1 MLLENKSAGGVINS
15 FTCTL
20 ADTSRRDA
28 VGNRQTRADSASD
41 RDTDK
46 EPEVAIRADIG
57 NKIWLNLGSAADV
70 RVGRE
75 SQELLTLLNRQP
87 DGVRALTTR
96 DYSK

>member
-1 MLLENKSAGGVINS
+1 LVLLENKSAGGVINS
-15 FTCTL
+15 FNCTP
-20 ADTSRRDA
+20 AETSRRDA

-57 NKIWLNLGSAADV
+57 NKIWLNLGSADV

-75 SQELLTLLNRQP
+75 S
-87 DGVRALTTR
+87 
-96 DYSK
+96 